1 MQKKV
6 NLAMLALFSC
16 SLAMAQNEKT
26 DQNVAQGLDEN
37 AFTFSEAQL
46 GEDDDMSSNVTIYTM
61 VLLPILRQILS
72 RVLTPQRQAA
82 PSIRSLLPTTSAA

>member
-16 SLAMAQNEKT
+16 SLAMA
-26 DQNVAQGLDEN
+26 
-37 AFTFSEAQL
+37 L
-46 GEDDDMSSNVTIYTM
+46 GEDDDMSSKSPST
-61 VLLPILRQILS
+61 Q
-72 RVLTPQRQAA
+72 QRQAA